1 MLNNLDQKRKMSF
14 QLKRLLDE
22 EIDNWLDYDHKSK
35 SIVNL
40 TPQAKIIRDKEET
53 IAYFEE
59 KGLGDEIRILNK
71 WEKELKEGD

>member
-1 MLNNLDQKRKMSF
+1 MLHNTEEKRNMSF
-14 QLKRLLDE
+14 RLKRLLDA

-40 TPQAKIIRDKEET
+40 TPQAKIIKDKEQT

-71 WEKELKEGD
+71 WEKELQEDR